1 MGRPIKKDSTDQ
13 STVIR
18 IIDSTDGT
26 PENAVDYDT
35 SGIDLWYRRE
45 GAVKVSITEAALA
58 ALDSAHSDGGI
69 ELIGDGYY
77 RLDLPDAAWATGADG
92 VMIGGTVTGMIV
104 IGNYHTLVDYD
115 PYDAVRMGMTALP
128 NAVADGAGGLPVSD
142 AGGLDMD
149 TKLANTNEV
158 TAARMGALTDLI
170 DGGRLDL
177 IFDELTAQGDT
188 NETKIDNTFDD
199 VGDVLTNTNTIIADT
214 NELQTDLHDG
224 GRLDLLIDAI
234 KAVTDVLPDGGALTA
249 LLASI
254 ATILADTS
262 ELQTDDVP
270 GLIAALNDLDAAGIR
285 SAVGLASANLDT
297 QLAALPT
304 DSDVN
309 AQCDLALSDYDAP
322 TKTEMDAGFAGLN
335 DLSAADVN
343 AECDTALSDYDPP
356 TKAELDSGLAGL
368 NDLAQSDILADSTPF
383 NGANIAAIK
392 AKTDNLPSGIP
403 KNVALSNFAFFMVDS
418 SDHVTPK
425 TGLTITATI
434 SKDGGAFASCSN
446 SATELSSGVYL
457 IDITQTEM
465 NADVITLKFTASGA
479 DQRTITIKTDS

>member
-158 TAARMGALTDLI
+158 TAARMGALTDWI
-170 DGGRLDL
+170 NGGRLDL
-177 IFDELTAQGDT
+177 ILDELTTQGDT
-188 NETKIDNTFDD
+188 NEGKLDTIDT
-199 VGDVLTNTNTIIADT
+199 VV
-214 NELQTDLHDG
+214 
-224 GRLDLLIDAI
+224 DAI
-234 KAVTDVLPDGGALTA
+234 KTIADAIPDSGALTA

-392 AKTDNLPSGIP
+392 EKTDNLPSGIP

-465 NADVITLKFTASGA
+465 NADVITLKFTASGS